1 LSGILAM
8 NERHIEISNAHEDTR
23 ISSSRVTTIE
33 WFWEFCSD
41 GLKVLHTNVIHHSSI
56 TMDVHISR

>member
-1 LSGILAM
+1 M